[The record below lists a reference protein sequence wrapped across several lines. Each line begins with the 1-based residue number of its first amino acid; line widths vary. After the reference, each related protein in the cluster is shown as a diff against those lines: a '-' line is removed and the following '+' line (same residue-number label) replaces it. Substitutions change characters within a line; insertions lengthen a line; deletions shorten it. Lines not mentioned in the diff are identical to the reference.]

1 MMSFCKKDLR
11 SLISLGVIALLI
23 IAVPVVFYSCYPG
36 EIDSVQETDLVV
48 TLFDKDA
55 DFSAYKTYAMPDTI
69 IHICDVLS
77 EDQGSCPAELRRTYD
92 NLILTQIKNN
102 LQSMGF
108 TPEADP
114 DSADVLVVVSANA
127 TDMYG
132 YSYYGWYWDYWYGYP
147 GYGWYYPPTTVYYEF
162 TTGTLM
168 INMFKRP
175 DPNPNPNQ
183 QLDALWIAA
192 INGLI
197 GEGGNP
203 QTRLNTTIDQA
214 FEQSA
219 YLGAGK

>member
-11 SLISLGVIALLI
+11 SAISLGVIALLI
-23 IAVPVVFYSCYPG
+23 LAVPIVFYSCYPG

-77 EDQGSCPAELRRTYD
+77 EDQSSCPAELRRTYD

-168 INMFKRP
+168 INMFDP
-175 DPNPNPNQ
+175 DKGDPTQ
-183 QLDALWIAA
+183 QRISAVWVAA

-203 QTRLNTTIDQA
+203 QTRLTTTINQA

-219 YLGAGK
+219 YLGTGK